1 MNMDTKLE
9 LIRNLIDSLNRL
21 RFLGGGQAAAYQVVP
36 GDFDNAVWK
45 VFVFFPKIEY
55 LSAVL
60 LLLEDWKWCRVNA
73 HALMLEI
80 TIY

>member
-1 MNMDTKLE
+1 MNMDSKLE

-21 RFLGGGQAAAYQVVP
+21 RFLGGGQAASYKVID
-36 GDFDNAVWK
+36 GNFNNAVWK

-60 LLLEDWKWCRVNA
+60 LLLEDWKWCRVSA
-73 HALMLEI
+73 HGLMLEI